1 MSRMIRRLARIEEQI
16 KPGSKGIM
24 LLWTL
29 DEETYYQE
37 RPARPGR
44 IDYRDYIPEA
54 DPTPEQGYSR
64 ADLEALEQD
73 GWQLITVCYADT
85 MTASQQDSLTG

>member
-1 MSRMIRRLARIEEQI
+1 MSKMNSRLAKIEEQI
-16 KPGSKGIM
+16 KPASKGIM

-29 DEETYYQE
+29 DEETYHQE
-37 RPARPGR
+37 KPARPGGM
-44 IDYRDYIPEA
+44 DYRDYIPEA

-64 ADLEALEQD
+64 ADLDALEQD
-73 GWQLITVCYADT
+73 GWQLITVHYTDT